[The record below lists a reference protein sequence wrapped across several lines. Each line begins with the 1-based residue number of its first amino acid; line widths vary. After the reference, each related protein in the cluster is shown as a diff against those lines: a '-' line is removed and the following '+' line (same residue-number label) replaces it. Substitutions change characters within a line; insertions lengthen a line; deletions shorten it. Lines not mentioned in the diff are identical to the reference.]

1 MNCKNCGS
9 HVEGNYCSKCGQNT
23 RVRRIDL
30 SSFINEL
37 SETLFQVNRGF
48 FFTYFSLF
56 TKPGQTIRDF
66 LEGKR
71 AQHYKPIAYVLLLST
86 LYLLV
91 TRITEQATWIDDLVS
106 GFNQYEEGID
116 IPSQFNWL
124 INNFSYSNL
133 ILLPIFSIGSFLAFK
148 KAKYNYLEHMVLNA
162 YITGQQSVIYLL
174 FNLVTFYYDNK
185 LTDAIPTFLSIF
197 YTFWVYWQF
206 FNKGNRVIN
215 ILSTLLTYVI
225 YVILSSLFLVIASI
239 IGNVIFS

>member
-1 MNCKNCGS
+1 M
-9 HVEGNYCSKCGQNT
+9 EGNYCSKCGQNT